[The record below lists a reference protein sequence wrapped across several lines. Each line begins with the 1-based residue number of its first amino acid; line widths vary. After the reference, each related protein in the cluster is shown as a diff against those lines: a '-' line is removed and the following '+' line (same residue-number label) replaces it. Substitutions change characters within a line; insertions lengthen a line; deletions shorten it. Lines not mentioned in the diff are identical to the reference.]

1 MRDCGGKGGRRHRLT
16 PPAQLPTERR
26 GRFSCLNA
34 PRARLR
40 PQEQL
45 VLAILNGLET
55 NGRETVRCLRGW
67 GNAGP
72 LSFAPKS
79 GRHHYVDICSKIAR
93 THTRGRRG
101 SGSLVGFGNHV
112 RQMVARIV
120 TVSFPVAI
128 CLVGAVAD
136 FLVWSWLGRFRV
148 SAKPPASR
156 ARLSIEERQRKITI
170 ARWIIFG
177 SGWVFLAGAGLL
189 MWLQN
194 SR

>member
-1 MRDCGGKGGRRHRLT
+1 
-16 PPAQLPTERR
+16 
-26 GRFSCLNA
+26 
-34 PRARLR
+34 
-40 PQEQL
+40 
-45 VLAILNGLET
+45 
-55 NGRETVRCLRGW
+55 
-67 GNAGP
+67 
-72 LSFAPKS
+72 
-79 GRHHYVDICSKIAR
+79 
-93 THTRGRRG
+93 
-101 SGSLVGFGNHV
+101 
-112 RQMVARIV
+112 MVARIV